1 MSAQGTAPLI
11 ARRFGVPTASA
22 LVVASMIGT
31 GVFTTSGPLLETVGS
46 PAAVLLVWVV
56 GGLVSLA
63 GALSYAEIGTT
74 YPQAGGE
81 YAILKQALHPA
92 IGFAAGFV
100 SITAGFAAPIAVCSL
115 AFASY
120 LASVWPWLPEIPLA
134 LGLVLF
140 TTLLHAQRAELG
152 AGAQNV
158 LTLLKIALTV
168 ALALLG
174 LFAIDPL
181 RFSTSQLL
189 EETARPSFG
198 LGVVQV
204 FFAYTGWN
212 AAVYVAGDLKDPART
227 LPRALTYGTL
237 LVTAVYVALNAV
249 FVLSVPIEVVRGET
263 AIAER
268 VMNALYGPTLAH
280 VLAVAIALGLVST
293 VGAFV
298 LSGTR
303 VYLAMAADAP
313 RLAWLARGGRRG
325 EPVVA
330 LAVQAG
336 LASLLVLTSSLR
348 DLLSAVGMALSITSA
363 LTVVAVFVERRRL
376 ARLGQKPVF
385 ATPGYPATPLLYLL
399 LLGWV
404 VVGGSIE
411 RPDLLAISLAT
422 LALGGV
428 GFAVFREK
436 SK

>member
-1 MSAQGTAPLI
+1 MSAGEKAPLI

-74 YPQAGGE
+74 YPEAGGE

-120 LASVWPWLPEIPLA
+120 LAAVWPWLPEIPLA

-152 AGAQNV
+152 VGAQNA
-158 LTLLKIALTV
+158 LTLLKIVLTV

-174 LFAIDPL
+174 LFAIDPS
-181 RFSTSQLL
+181 RFSTSGLL
-189 EETARPSFG
+189 AETARPSFG

-249 FVLSVPIEVVRGET
+249 FVLSVPVEVVRGET

-268 VMNALYGPTLAH
+268 VMNALYGPALAH
-280 VLAVAIALGLVST
+280 LLAVAIALGLIST

-313 RLAWLARGGRRG
+313 RLRWLARGGRRG

-336 LASLLVLTSSLR
+336 LASLLILTSTLR

-376 ARLGQKPVF
+376 ARSGQKPLF
-385 ATPGYPATPLLYLL
+385 STPGYPVTPVLYLL

-411 RPDLLAISLAT
+411 RPDLLAVSLVT

-428 GFAVFREK
+428 GFVVFREK
-436 SK
+436 SQ